1 MQGRQLVTQRLA
13 RAGWHDGKRVPS
25 LQGGADHFFLPGAEF
40 FEAEHA
46 LQRAAQGRHIGC
58 ASHGVRTKQPS
69 CRDRRTAVSRRSHE
83 SRSDP
88 ARSSRARRGACG
100 RTIHFAFMPRRP
112 FPPAVW
118 LLGWVSLL
126 TDAASEAIYPLL
138 PFFLTTVLGGGPVA
152 LGIIEG
158 VAEGTNS
165 LLRIVSGR
173 LSDRSRWRRG
183 LVIAGYTLSS
193 AARPFVAVV
202 SAWWQVLVIRFTDRI
217 GKGVRSAP
225 RDALLAFWADP
236 SSRGRVYGFHRAMD
250 HAGAVIGPLLA
261 SAFL

>member
-1 MQGRQLVTQRLA
+1 MMASVFRPSMAERITSSCPGRNSSRPNTRFSVRRRGAILVV
-13 RAGWHDGKRVPS
+13 RATACGRSNH
-25 LQGGADHFFLPGAEF
+25 
-40 FEAEHA
+40 
-46 LQRAAQGRHIGC
+46 RAAIAG
-58 ASHGVRTKQPS
+58 PP
-69 CRDRRTAVSRRSHE
+69 VSRRSHE